1 MNEKFTNV
9 SVCANVF
16 IQLGVTM
23 TKSDPNCEHRPKPNP
38 VSQLLEE
45 REREREREGL

>member
-16 IQLGVTM
+16 IQLCVTM
-23 TKSDPNCEHRPKPNP
+23 TKSDPNCDHQPKPNA
-38 VSQLLEE
+38 VSLNC
-45 REREREREGL
+45 

>member
-16 IQLGVTM
+16 IQLCGIM
-23 TKSDPNCEHRPKPNP
+23 TKSDTNCEHQPKPNP
-38 VSQLLEE
+38 VSLNY
-45 REREREREGL
+45 

>member
-23 TKSDPNCEHRPKPNP
+23 TKSEPNCENWPKPNP
-38 VSQLLEE
+38 VSLNY
-45 REREREREGL
+45 